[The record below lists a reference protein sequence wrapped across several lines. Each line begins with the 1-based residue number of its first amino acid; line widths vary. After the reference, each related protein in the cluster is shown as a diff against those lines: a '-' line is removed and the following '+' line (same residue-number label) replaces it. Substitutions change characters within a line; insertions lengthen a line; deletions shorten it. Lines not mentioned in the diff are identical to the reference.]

1 MNEFKGSQDYVASEE
16 LMRSVNIAMVL
27 QKPLLIKGEPGTGKT
42 MLAEAI
48 AAALNKKLLI
58 WNIKSTTKA
67 QDGLYVYDV
76 VQRLYDSQFGGQG
89 VDDIE
94 KYVKLGKLGEA
105 FTADEQVILLIDEI
119 DKADLEFP
127 NDLLWELDRME
138 FHIPE
143 TGRTVTAKH
152 RPVVI
157 ITSNAEKELPD
168 AFLRRCVFHYIE
180 FPDKELMA
188 QIVRVHFPDLD
199 DKLLTQVL
207 EVLFNLSDV
216 AIAGKYAYNTYV
228 ALGAVGSTTT
238 LVSLFTGLLIGM
250 GAGVNVSVAR
260 WLGIGDSENV
270 ERTTHSSLLICTGAG
285 VLVCLICAF
294 FAEPMLR
301 LLNTKEEFLPGAVL
315 YLRIYA
321 LGLPGIG
328 IYNCGNGIL
337 SATGDTKRPL
347 IYLSVAGVLNVILNL
362 VFVIGCRMSAEGVA
376 IASAIAQWV
385 SAVLIVVHLLR
396 RKDACRLSMR
406 QLRLHKAAV
415 KRILM
420 IGVPSGL
427 QNAIFALANLFV
439 QAGLNSFDEITVSGA
454 AAAANADTLVFNMM
468 AAFYTACASFVSR
481 NWGAGHKER
490 ILKSYHI
497 CMLYGIFTGAIF
509 GAMMLLF
516 GRQFLSLFAN
526 EPAVIDAG
534 MDRLRIM
541 AFSYAVAPLMDNSIA
556 ASRGIGKSIV
566 PTIVVIMG
574 SCVFRV
580 VWIYTV
586 FAYFHTVPSLYLL
599 YIFSWAITG
608 IAELLYFRRS
618 YKKVI
623 LAQQNW

>member
-1 MNEFKGSQDYVASEE
+1 MKSIEMTSGS
-16 LMRSVNIAMVL
+16 LWKN
-27 QKPLLIKGEPGTGKT
+27 
-42 MLAEAI
+42 
-48 AAALNKKLLI
+48 
-58 WNIKSTTKA
+58 
-67 QDGLYVYDV
+67 
-76 VQRLYDSQFGGQG
+76 
-89 VDDIE
+89 
-94 KYVKLGKLGEA
+94 
-105 FTADEQVILLIDEI
+105 ILL
-119 DKADLEFP
+119 F
-127 NDLLWELDRME
+127 
-138 FHIPE
+138 
-143 TGRTVTAKH
+143 
-152 RPVVI
+152 
-157 ITSNAEKELPD
+157 SLP
-168 AFLRRCVFHYIE
+168 
-180 FPDKELMA
+180 LM
-188 QIVRVHFPDLD
+188 
-199 DKLLTQVL
+199 LTQVL

-468 AAFYTACASFVSR
+468 AAFYTACSSFMGQ
-481 NWGAGHKER
+481 NWGACKHDR
-490 ILKSYHI
+490 VLKSYLI
-497 CMLYGIFTGAIF
+497 SLTYSFAIGAVLG
-509 GAMMLLF
+509 GALLLWGREFLLLF
-516 GRQFLSLFAN
+516 TN
-526 EPAVIDAG
+526 EPEVIDAG
-534 MDRLRIM
+534 MQRLGIM
-541 AFSYAVAPLMDNSIA
+541 GFSYCVSAFMDCTIA
-556 ASRGIGKSIV
+556 ASRGIGKSFIPTVIV
-566 PTIVVIMG
+566 ILG

-580 VWIYTV
+580 IWVYTI
-586 FAYFHTVPSLYLL
+586 FAHFHTIPSLYLL
-599 YIFSWAITG
+599 YIFSWTITS
-608 IAELLYFRRS
+608 IAEIAYFVVCYRARLRS
-618 YKKVI
+618 VAVI
-623 LAQQNW
+623 R